1 MLNVQ
6 FSMNKNF
13 QLSTFNFQLK
23 PLPSGRLGGGLFLVL
38 FLLTSCYKLISTSA
52 PKTAEAGQTIEVSF
66 TVVDDGSD
74 TQNFVTDWSYAG
86 IRVPNGWEVTVP
98 KGAHQQFA
106 EDWVYYSDGSKV
118 NSQHEMIVCNKLS
131 EFYNAACKKSGYTWH
146 GFQSQKKVPKN
157 ISACWRNGCD
167 SIKVTFLVTIPE
179 DTKPGKYTIDFI
191 GGDEEDDA
199 GIDKYN
205 SYTDAKSSRLFHV
218 GTANNSYIE
227 NKATALAC
235 QIEVT
240 ENSTG
245 IKNTISSEEKA
256 YGKGIYTLDGKRIR
270 STKNTAGLP
279 HGVYYVDGKKTT
291 VR

>member
-1 MLNVQ
+1 MKIQ
-6 FSMNKNF
+6 K
-13 QLSTFNFQLK
+13 TYI
-23 PLPSGRLGGGLFLVL
+23 VL
-38 FLLTSCYKLISTSA
+38 IALCLLTSCYKLISTSA
-52 PKTAEAGQTIEVSF
+52 PKTAEAGTTIEVSF
-66 TVVDDGSD
+66 TVVDDGSS

-86 IRVPNGWEVTVP
+86 IRVPEGWEVTVP

-118 NSQHEMIVCNKLS
+118 NSQHNMVICNKLT
-131 EFYNAACKKSGYTWH
+131 EFCNAAFKKSKYTWH

-167 SIKVTFLVTIPE
+167 SIRITFLVTIPE
-179 DTKPGKYTIDFI
+179 DAKPGKYTIDFI

-205 SYTDAKSSRLFHV
+205 SYTEAKDSRIFHV
-218 GTANNSYIE
+218 GTVNSSYIE
-227 NKATALAC
+227 NKATNLAC

-245 IKNTISSEEKA
+245 IKNTISSEEEA
-256 YGKGIYTLDGKRIR
+256 HSKGVYTLDGKRVR
-270 STKNTAGLP
+270 NTKNTVGLP
-279 HGVYYVDGKKTT
+279 HGVYYVDGKKRV

>member
-1 MLNVQ
+1 M
-6 FSMNKNF
+6 KNNS
-13 QLSTFNFQLK
+13 QSI
-23 PLPSGRLGGGLFLVL
+23 LPSLGGAGGGFCALLFVL
-38 FLLTSCYKLISTSA
+38 CLLTSCYKLIRTSV
-52 PKTAEAGQTIEVSF
+52 PKTAEAGSTIEVSF

-118 NSQHEMIVCNKLS
+118 NSQHNMVVCDKLTQ
-131 EFYNAACKKSGYTWH
+131 FYNAACKKSGYTWH

-167 SIKVTFLVTIPE
+167 SIKITFLITIPE
-179 DTKPGKYTIDFI
+179 DVKPGKYTIDFI

-218 GTANNSYIE
+218 GTVNNSYIE
-227 NKATALAC
+227 NKATNLAC

-240 ENSTG
+240 ENTTG
-245 IKNTISSEEKA
+245 IGTLANSKQPNANSNPS
-256 YGKGIYTLDGKRIR
+256 IYTLDGRR
-270 STKNTAGLP
+270 VRNTKNTAGLP
-279 HGVYYVDGKKTT
+279 HGVYYVDGKKRA